1 MSMFATLQVELAVL
15 GATDE
20 GVPFGRREEQHVAVG
35 PAGVTDGYAAVEQR
49 YLDGGCTGLGGTA
62 TAAPHGVGQ
71 ISLELFHH
79 AHSVPSHG
87 PARKRGNRYEC
98 AQPLSLPAIFTMR

>member
-1 MSMFATLQVELAVL
+1 MSVFATLQVELTVL

-20 GVPFGRREEQHVAVG
+20 GVPFGRREEEHIAVG
-35 PAGVTDGYAAVEQR
+35 LAGIADGDAAVEQCD
-49 YLDGGCTGLGGTA
+49 LDGGGSRLGGTA

-79 AHSVPSHG
+79 AHSVPSDG
-87 PARKRGNRYEC
+87 AGRKRGNRYGL
-98 AQPLSLPAIFTMR
+98 LSP